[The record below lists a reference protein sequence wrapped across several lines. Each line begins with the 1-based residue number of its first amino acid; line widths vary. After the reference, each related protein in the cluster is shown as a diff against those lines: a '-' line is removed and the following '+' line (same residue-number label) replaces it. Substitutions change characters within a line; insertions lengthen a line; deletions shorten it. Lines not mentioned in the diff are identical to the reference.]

1 MLPYIGHRKCLVII
15 RIFNSELHNDD
26 TNAQEIIKRKEKI
39 KSEFFQKDTTLWF
52 SPNESQASIN
62 RHRYSVAHYGNKA
75 VFPWFDRNRL
85 HFLHLPLLSS
95 YSTLKIVS
103 APCLSPSMFAVL
115 SSSIKFAL
123 C

>member
-1 MLPYIGHRKCLVII
+1 MLRILPYIGRRKCLVII

-39 KSEFFQKDTTLWF
+39 KSEFLQKDKLWF

-62 RHRYSVAHYGNKA
+62 RHRYSVAHYTNKA

-85 HFLHLPLLSS
+85 PFLHLPLLSS
-95 YSTLKIVS
+95 
-103 APCLSPSMFAVL
+103 
-115 SSSIKFAL
+115 
-123 C
+123 